1 MTQPAPPAGWYPD
14 PSGTPGPRYWD
25 GARWTQVPPPP
36 PAPLQQPTVVVNN
49 NIVAGGYTP
58 PVYVATGPNHAL
70 HAVLTLF
77 TCGAWLPIWII
88 VAIVDASQPRGQ
100 QSYPP
105 AVVYNGGKPTMAG
118 GQQSYPP
125 SVVYNGGKPTMAG
138 NIILAIILAVI
149 SALVLVGICSSN
161 PIMLIP
167 FGVLAVGGFFGYRYW
182 RREQDRRAEQAKIA
196 ARADAEHRASLK
208 GDPAGTYGQYPP
220 PPLPEPDQWPPP
232 NIPPGA

>member
-1 MTQPAPPAGWYPD
+1 MTQPAPPAGWYAD

-25 GARWTQVPPPP
+25 GARWTQVPP
-36 PAPLQQPTVVVNN
+36 PLQQPTVVVNN

-105 AVVYNGGKPTMAG
+105 A
-118 GQQSYPP
+118 
-125 SVVYNGGKPTMAG
+125 VVYNGGKPTMAG

-220 PPLPEPDQWPPP
+220 PPLPEPHQWPPP
-232 NIPPGA
+232 NIPPAHDLGQDATALCPLTFDLT

>member
-88 VAIVDASQPRGQ
+88 VAIVHASQPRGQ

-105 AVVYNGGKPTMAG
+105 A
-118 GQQSYPP
+118 
-125 SVVYNGGKPTMAG
+125 VVYNGGKPTMAG

>member
-118 GQQSYPP
+118 
-125 SVVYNGGKPTMAG
+125 

-167 FGVLAVGGFFGYRYW
+167 FGVLVVGGFFGYRYW

-232 NIPPGA
+232 NIPPAHDLGQDATALCPLTFDLT

>member
-118 GQQSYPP
+118 
-125 SVVYNGGKPTMAG
+125 

-220 PPLPEPDQWPPP
+220 PPLPEPDQWLPPK
-232 NIPPGA
+232 IPPGA

>member
-118 GQQSYPP
+118 
-125 SVVYNGGKPTMAG
+125 

>member
-118 GQQSYPP
+118 
-125 SVVYNGGKPTMAG
+125 N
-138 NIILAIILAVI
+138 IILAVI

>member
-1 MTQPAPPAGWYPD
+1 
-14 PSGTPGPRYWD
+14 
-25 GARWTQVPPPP
+25 
-36 PAPLQQPTVVVNN
+36 
-49 NIVAGGYTP
+49 
-58 PVYVATGPNHAL
+58 
-70 HAVLTLF
+70 
-77 TCGAWLPIWII
+77 
-88 VAIVDASQPRGQ
+88 
-100 QSYPP
+100 
-105 AVVYNGGKPTMAG
+105 
-118 GQQSYPP
+118 
-125 SVVYNGGKPTMAG
+125 MAG
-138 NIILAIILAVI
+138 NIILAVI

>member
-1 MTQPAPPAGWYPD
+1 
-14 PSGTPGPRYWD
+14 
-25 GARWTQVPPPP
+25 VPPPP

-125 SVVYNGGKPTMAG
+125 AVVYNGGKPTMAG
-138 NIILAIILAVI
+138 NIILAVI

>member
-1 MTQPAPPAGWYPD
+1 MTQPAPPAGWYAD

-25 GARWTQVPPPP
+25 GARWTQVPP
-36 PAPLQQPTVVVNN
+36 PLQQPTVVVNN

-105 AVVYNGGKPTMAG
+105 A
-118 GQQSYPP
+118 
-125 SVVYNGGKPTMAG
+125 VVYNGGKPTMAG

>member
-36 PAPLQQPTVVVNN
+36 PAPLQQPTVFVN

-105 AVVYNGGKPTMAG
+105 A
-118 GQQSYPP
+118 
-125 SVVYNGGKPTMAG
+125 VVYNGGKPTMAG